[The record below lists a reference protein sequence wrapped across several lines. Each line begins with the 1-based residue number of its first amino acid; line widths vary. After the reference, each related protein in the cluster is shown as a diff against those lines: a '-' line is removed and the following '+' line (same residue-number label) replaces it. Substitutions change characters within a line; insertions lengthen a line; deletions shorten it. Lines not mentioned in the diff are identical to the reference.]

1 MAAEVLADLGLF
13 TDEESS
19 QLRLLD
25 PHNDHSTTLRDHC
38 KKFLSQMENFNEI
51 SDKFLQISDKL
62 SAQVDQERMKAMG
75 SRNRLLL
82 VDHEKERRRLQME
95 QLLLERKVQLERLR
109 AHANSLRAAKEEI
122 QQMLDRAQG

>member
-1 MAAEVLADLGLF
+1 MAAEVLADLGLYA
-13 TDEESS
+13 DEETS

-38 KKFLSQMENFNEI
+38 KNFLSQMENFNEI
-51 SDKFLQISDKL
+51 SDKFLKISDKL
-62 SAQVDQERMKAMG
+62 SEEVDRERMKAMG

-95 QLLLERKVQLERLR
+95 QLLLERKVQLEKLR
-109 AHANSLRAAKEEI
+109 AQANSLRAAKEGI